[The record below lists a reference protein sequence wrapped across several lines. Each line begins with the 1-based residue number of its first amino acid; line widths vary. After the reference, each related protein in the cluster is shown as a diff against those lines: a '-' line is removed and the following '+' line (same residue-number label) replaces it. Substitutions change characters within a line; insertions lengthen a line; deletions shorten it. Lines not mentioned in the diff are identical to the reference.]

1 MNLNIRNMK
10 KILLCL
16 GLILWGF
23 VGMGQNVS
31 WNFATASPSS
41 NTASN
46 VTVSDVTQGNNNGT
60 TVLITN
66 NSASTGYAGASGTNN
81 AGVAARTGALNTAA
95 SGSAYFEFTITPNPT
110 FVATLTNINFGTR
123 STPSGPQAYTL
134 RSSLNNYAS
143 DIMTGTIPNNSTW
156 TLQSPPPFNVSSAI
170 NTSITF
176 RIYGYNGSGTV
187 AQNTANWRIDDL
199 VLTINSGPLP
209 ITLISFKANI
219 TESQQTILK
228 WATASEK
235 DNDYF
240 VVERSKNAL
249 DFESIGK
256 IQGKGTID
264 LRNDY
269 SFIDESPLKGI
280 NYYRLKQVDFDGQYS
295 YTRAESVI
303 KDGDGTIS
311 LYPNPTSNTLKIN
324 FEDTDQ
330 IEDAKIYDMMGKVV
344 KMMSGNEGNYEVS
357 NLPQGKYIIQIDL
370 LDGRSIKNSFVKN

>member
-1 MNLNIRNMK
+1 MK
-10 KILLCL
+10 KILLSL
-16 GLILWGF
+16 GLILLGF
-23 VGMGQNVS
+23 IGLGQNVS

-41 NTASN
+41 NTATN
-46 VTVSDVTQGNNNGT
+46 VTASDVTQGNNNGT
-60 TVLITN
+60 TQLITN
-66 NSASTGYAGASGTNN
+66 AVPSAGYAGASGTNN
-81 AGVAARTGALNTAA
+81 AGAAARTGALNTGA

-110 FVATLTNINFGTR
+110 VVATLTNINFGTR

-134 RSSLNNYAS
+134 RSSLDNYAS
-143 DIMTGTIPNNSTW
+143 DVMTGTIPNNSTW
-156 TLQSPPPFNVSSAI
+156 TLQSPPPFNISSAVS
-170 NTSITF
+170 TSITF
-176 RIYGYNGSGTV
+176 RIYGYNGSGAV
-187 AQNTANWRIDDL
+187 AQSTANWRIDDL
-199 VLTINSGPLP
+199 ILTVNAGPLP
-209 ITLISFKANI
+209 VTLISFKANI
-219 TESQQTILK
+219 TESQQTVLK

-240 VVERSKNAL
+240 VVERSKNAS
-249 DFESIGK
+249 DFELVGK
-256 IQGKGTID
+256 VKGKGTID

-269 SFIDESPLKGI
+269 SFTDESPLKGI

-311 LYPNPTSNTLKIN
+311 LYPNPTTNILKIN

-330 IEDAKIYDMMGKVV
+330 IEDATIYDMMGRVV
-344 KMMSGNEGNYEVS
+344 KTIIGNQDKYEVV

>member
-1 MNLNIRNMK
+1 MK
-10 KILLCL
+10 KILLSL
-16 GLILWGF
+16 GLNLLGF
-23 VGMGQNVS
+23 VGMSQNVS

-41 NTASN
+41 NTAPN
-46 VTVSDVTQGNNNGT
+46 VNVSDVTQGNNNGT

-81 AGVAARTGALNTAA
+81 AGAAARTGALNTGA

-143 DIMTGTIPNNSTW
+143 DVMTGTIPNNSTW
-156 TLQSPPPFNVSSAI
+156 TLQSPPPFNISSAVS
-170 NTSITF
+170 TSITF

-187 AQNTANWRIDDL
+187 AQSTANWRIDDL
-199 VLTINSGPLP
+199 LLTINAGPLP

-219 TESQQTILK
+219 TESLQTMLK

-256 IQGKGTID
+256 IKGRGTVD

-269 SFIDESPLKGI
+269 SFTDESPLKGI
-280 NYYRLKQVDFDGQYS
+280 NYYRLKQVDFDGHYS

-311 LYPNPTSNTLKIN
+311 LYPNPTTNILRIN
-324 FEDTDQ
+324 FEDTNQ
-330 IEDAKIYDMMGKVV
+330 IENAKIYNMMGKVV
-344 KMMSGNEGNYEVS
+344 KMMSGNEGKYDITE
-357 NLPQGKYIIQIDL
+357 LQQGKYIIQIDL
-370 LDGRSIKNSFVKN
+370 FDGRIIKDSFVKN